1 MIVRTLAVMALVS
14 LLLPVTSGHAAD
26 ATAGKQ
32 LSVKH
37 CDRCHGDAG
46 KGDGPMLKRLK
57 ADVTP
62 VDWTD
67 KGAMARLKDADLT
80 QVIKEGG
87 KTSGKSKIMPAFK
100 DKLSESEVADMVA
113 YIRSLAK

>member
-1 MIVRTLAVMALVS
+1 MVIRALAVMLVGV
-14 LLLPVTSGHAAD
+14 LGPVTVAYAAD
-26 ATAGKQ
+26 AAVGKQ

-46 KGDGPMLKRLK
+46 KGDGAMLKRLK

-67 KGAMARLKDADLT
+67 KAAMGKLKDADLA

-87 KTSGKSKIMPAFK
+87 KTSGKSKVMPAFK
-100 DKLSESEVADMVA
+100 DKLSDAEVGDVMA

>member
-1 MIVRTLAVMALVS
+1 MVIRAVVGMMVAS
-14 LLLPVTSGHAAD
+14 LLGPVAVAYGAD
-26 ATAGKQ
+26 AAAGKQ

-37 CDRCHGDAG
+37 CDRCHGAGG
-46 KGDGPMLKRLK
+46 KGDGAMLKRLK

-67 KGAMARLKDADLT
+67 KAAMAKLKDADLT
-80 QVIKEGG
+80 QVVKEGG

-100 DKLSESEVADMVA
+100 DKLSDAEVGDVVA
-113 YIRSLAK
+113 YIRSLAN